1 MRITAVEPRRKGLS
15 ALYIDGELAVKLDT
29 EVILS
34 HRFDVGREITDD
46 QLRACILDSD
56 MKCCK
61 DKALW
66 LISFRDHSRRELY
79 DKLRKDYS
87 EESCERALDRL
98 EELGL
103 VDDGRYAPRYAA
115 DLISVKR
122 LPARGVRQKL
132 FEKGVD
138 RDLID
143 EVLSEIEVDE
153 EEQIRSIVEKKY
165 ANALNDEKGRRRA
178 VNALIRMGFSYADI
192 KSALREYIELSEE

>member
-56 MKCCK
+56 MKRCK

-103 VDDGRYAPRYAA
+103 VDDGRYARRYAA
-115 DLISVKR
+115 DLINVKR

-178 VNALIRMGFSYADI
+178 VNALMRMGFSYADI

>member
-15 ALYIDGELAVKLDT
+15 ALYIDGESAVKLDT
-29 EVILS
+29 EVLLS
-34 HRFDVGREITDD
+34 HRFDVGREITDEE
-46 QLRACILDSD
+46 LHACILDSD
-56 MKCCK
+56 MKRCK

-79 DKLRKDYS
+79 DKLRRDYS
-87 EESCERALDRL
+87 EESCERALNRL

-103 VDDGRYAPRYAA
+103 VDDGRYARRYTAE
-115 DLISVKR
+115 LMNVKR
-122 LPARGVRQKL
+122 LPARGVRRKL
-132 FEKGVD
+132 FEKGID

-153 EEQIRSIVEKKY
+153 EEQIRSVVEKKY
-165 ANALNDEKGRRRA
+165 ANALLDEKGRRRA
-178 VNALIRMGFSYADI
+178 VNALMRMGFSYADI

>member
-56 MKCCK
+56 MKRCK

-87 EESCERALDRL
+87 EESCDRALDRL

-103 VDDGRYAPRYAA
+103 VDDGRYARRYTA
-115 DLISVKR
+115 DLINVKR

-178 VNALIRMGFSYADI
+178 VNALMRMGFSYADI